1 MNRPVKPGKALFVAM
16 VLILCASTAVTY
28 FFGLR
33 ILHARAQSVVHLD
46 AITWLERVLSTL
58 KDAETGQ
65 RGFLLTD
72 DKQYLEPY
80 TAALSRLPE
89 ELKAVAQVND
99 AHIPEKDL
107 EILNSLAASE
117 LAELKRTIDLRR
129 QQGLD
134 AAEALLRN
142 GTGRETMDAIRAHTA
157 RLEKE
162 QQAKFLWDIRA
173 ADQATRIRSVLFGA
187 VGALNI
193 GFIAW
198 AYRRIARAFQ
208 TQQLALSQ
216 ALSEHS
222 EAERQRQLLSVT
234 LSSIGDCVIVTDAD
248 ARVTFMNEVAEK
260 LTGWSFS
267 GAHLRPTAEVFRIV
281 NEETREPVES
291 PVEKVMKNGVI
302 VGLANH
308 TLLICKDGREV
319 PIDDSGAPIR
329 DPDGSTRGVV
339 LVFRDFSEHK
349 AAEAKLN
356 EAKEAAETAN
366 KAKDHFLAMLSH
378 ELRTPLTPVLATLD
392 LWEASEELPQA
403 MRADLRMLQRNLEL
417 EARIIDDLLDL
428 TRIARGMLSFSPA
441 DTNIH
446 ELLEFLL
453 GLCQSEFQGRRLN
466 VTTRFEATDYYVHTD
481 ASRLQQVIWN
491 ILTNA
496 SKFTEPT
503 GEITVSTANDENGRI
518 NITINDSG
526 IGMTPETLE
535 KIFVPFEQGG
545 QHTNRRYGGLGLG
558 MAISRALIELL
569 GGEISATSD
578 GPGRGS
584 SFTVSF
590 PTIEAPPPRE
600 QSVREKAL
608 ASDTSDQV
616 RILLVED
623 HPDTARALAR
633 LLARRGYQVE
643 LADSVAAAIDR
654 MQSANFDLLLSDI
667 GLPDG
672 TGIELVEKIR
682 TVSRIPAL
690 ALSGFGMEED
700 INRCKKAG
708 FDAHLTKPVNFQKLD
723 ALILQLTRGERR
735 S

>member
-1 MNRPVKPGKALFVAM
+1 MTKPLKPGKTLFVGMALV
-16 VLILCASTAVTY
+16 VLGSIAITY

-33 ILHARAQSVVHLD
+33 VLHTRSQSVVHLD
-46 AITWLERVLSTL
+46 TITRLERVVSSL

-65 RGFLLTD
+65 RGFLLTGD
-72 DKQYLEPY
+72 QHYLEPY
-80 TAALSRLPE
+80 TAALSRLPV
-89 ELKAVAQVND
+89 ELHDVAQLKD
-99 AHIPEKDL
+99 AHFAPD
-107 EILNSLAASE
+107 EIETLKNLTASK
-117 LAELKRTIDLRR
+117 LAELQRAIEVRR
-129 QQGLD
+129 EQGAD
-134 AAEALLRN
+134 AAEALVR
-142 GTGRETMDAIRAHTA
+142 TGVGKEIMDEIRSQVT
-157 RLEKE
+157 RLEK
-162 QQAKFLWDIRA
+162 QQEAKFLWDLRA
-173 ADQATRIRSVLFGA
+173 ADQATRVRSFLFA
-187 VGALNI
+187 TVGAISI

-198 AYRRIARAFQ
+198 AYRRVAREFEA
-208 TQQLALSQ
+208 QQLALSRAQ
-216 ALSEHS
+216 SEHH
-222 EAERQRQLLSVT
+222 EAERQRELLSVT
-234 LSSIGDCVIVTDAD
+234 LSSIGDCVIVTDAE
-248 ARVTFMNEVAEK
+248 ARITFMNEVAEK

-267 GAHLRPTAEVFRIV
+267 EAHLRPTAEVFRIV
-281 NEETREPVES
+281 NEESREPVES

-308 TLLICKDGREV
+308 TLLIRKDGQEV

-329 DPDGSTRGVV
+329 EPDGSMRGVV

-349 AAEAKLN
+349 AAEAKLK

-366 KAKDHFLAMLSH
+366 KAKDHFLAILSH

-392 LWEASEELPQA
+392 LWEASEELPHA
-403 MRADLRMLQRNLEL
+403 MRSDLRMLQRNIEL

-441 DTNIH
+441 DTDIH

-466 VTTRFEATDYYVHTD
+466 LTTRFEATDYYVHTD

-496 SKFTEPT
+496 SKFTEPN
-503 GEITVSTANDENGRI
+503 GEITVSTTNDENGKI
-518 NITINDSG
+518 NITINDTG
-526 IGMTPETLE
+526 IGMTPETLQ
-535 KIFVPFEQGG
+535 KLFVPFEQGG
-545 QHTNRRYGGLGLG
+545 QQTNRRYGGLGLG

-569 GGEISATSD
+569 GGEILATSE
-578 GPGRGS
+578 GPGHGS

-590 PTIEAPPPRE
+590 PTIEEPVPRE
-600 QSVREKAL
+600 QSAATKAL
-608 ASDTSDQV
+608 AREQSGQV

-623 HPDTARALAR
+623 HADTARALAR
-633 LLARRGYQVE
+633 LLVRRGYQVE

-654 MQSANFDLLLSDI
+654 LQRTSFDLLLSDI

-672 TGIELVEKIR
+672 TGIELVEKVR
-682 TVSRIPAL
+682 TRSQIPAL

-700 INRCKKAG
+700 VSRCKEAG